1 MIFPKFCMGLIM
13 IVASVT
19 GWAWT
24 VTATHDPVPIS
35 VLALSTN
42 DRVLVMAPHPDDESL
57 GCGGII
63 QTAVARH
70 IPVRVVFF
78 TYGDNNQWSFV
89 LYRKH
94 PVLEPKAVQEMG
106 AMRRG
111 EAIQAARVLG
121 LETHQLTFLGYP
133 DFGALHIWNN
143 CWGAHPPYKSM
154 LTRATAV
161 PYANALRPGARYTGE
176 DILQD
181 LTAMVRDFKPTKI
194 FISHPAD
201 HNPDHRA
208 LYLFMRVALWDM
220 ESDLRPQLLPYLTHF
235 QRWPEPQGLHA
246 AKSLEP
252 PDIMRE
258 AAAWYLFPL
267 GSNQVSVKLA
277 ALKAHESQFRY
288 SGKYLSSFVRQNEL
302 FGDLPAINLWA
313 SHNFSPASAGLMDRT
328 PDLPDELTAEERDA
342 YTGVEWHFAR
352 REGDALVLAINVSRP
367 LAQTVEV
374 EVNIFGYRPDR
385 PFPEMPK
392 LRISLGELQYKV
404 MDGLRRLDNNT
415 AVVTYRN
422 KSISLR
428 VPLSALGNPD
438 RILISARTSRAE
450 VPFDWVAWRILVLSN
465 QVAAHGLKFET
476 GNSKL
481 AQNRIFFPKI
491 SPPLAD
497 PPPAESFDPECIH

>member
-1 MIFPKFCMGLIM
+1 MILPKFCIGLFTIAVCVMGWAGT
-13 IVASVT
+13 VAS
-19 GWAWT
+19 A
-24 VTATHDPVPIS
+24 HDPAPVS

-63 QTAVARH
+63 QAAVERH

-94 PVLEPKAVQEMG
+94 PVLEPKAVEGMG
-106 AMRRG
+106 LMRRG
-111 EAIQAARVLG
+111 EAIQAARRLG
-121 LETHQLTFLGYP
+121 LETNQLTFLGYP
-133 DFGALHIWNN
+133 DFGTLHIWNN
-143 CWGAHPPYKSM
+143 CWGAYPPYKSM
-154 LTRATAV
+154 LTRTTAV

-181 LTAMVRDFKPTKI
+181 LTAILRDFKPTKI
-194 FISHPAD
+194 FLSHPAD

-208 LYLFMRVALWDM
+208 LYLFMRVALWNL
-220 ESDLRPQLLPYLTHF
+220 ESDLRAELLPYLTHF
-235 QRWPEPQGLHA
+235 PRWPQPQGLHA
-246 AKSLEP
+246 AEPLEP
-252 PDIMRE
+252 PEIMRQTT
-258 AAAWYLFPL
+258 AWYLFPL

-277 ALKAHESQFRY
+277 ALKAHASQFRY

-302 FGDLPAINLWA
+302 FGDLPAINLR
-313 SHNFSPASAGLMDRT
+313 SPHDFNPASAGLMNMT
-328 PDLPDELTAEERDA
+328 PDLPDELTAEEHDA

-392 LRISLGELQYKV
+392 LRISLGELKYRV
-404 MDGLRRLDNNT
+404 MDGLRRLDDST
-415 AVVTYRN
+415 AAVTYRN
-422 KSISLR
+422 KTISLR
-428 VPLSALGNPD
+428 VPLSVLGNPD

-450 VPFDWVAWRILVLSN
+450 VPFDWVAWRILIVSTN
-465 QVAAHGLKFET
+465 QSARK
-476 GNSKL
+476 
-481 AQNRIFFPKI
+481 P
-491 SPPLAD
+491 
-497 PPPAESFDPECIH
+497 